1 MLRHIALAIFLSLP
15 SLVFADGPADNIPEN
30 VRRVPKLGI
39 EVPAEKRKEL
49 EAGLAK
55 LRTAI
60 DGVRRARNQQTRD
73 LWPDVEIFYKSVHDA
88 LTYQEFFD
96 PSELDEATRQLAE
109 GLSRAEQIAAG
120 SPNWTTATG
129 LVVRGYVSK
138 IDGSVQPYGLVIP
151 ESYNAKGP
159 QRYRTDLWFHGRGE
173 VLSEL
178 NFIKDRMN
186 NIGSINPDDTIVLH
200 PYGRYCNAAKFA
212 GEIDALEA
220 LDSVK
225 RRYRV
230 DEDRISVRGF
240 SMGGASAWHFA
251 VHYPD
256 RWFAANPGAGFSET
270 PDFLKVFQKEN
281 LQPTWWE
288 RKLWQWYDCPGWAAN
303 LRQCPVVAYSGELD
317 NQKQAADIM
326 EPAMRKEGIELRH
339 VIGPGTRH
347 SIHPEAK
354 EEVERRMAALFK
366 SDKRK
371 AIERRTDFLRD
382 SEDTIVIDFTTP
394 TLRFNRGAH
403 VMIDELAEHWAFGRV
418 KVAYHR
424 FNNFDGVI
432 IQSAGVTA
440 LTIDFLPRQIEN
452 LQPLDVMFAEEGE
465 DILNARLFFNRIPE
479 GPVPLQSDHSV
490 KVTAHL
496 ENGSWKLGSRPADGS
511 LRKKHGL
518 SGPIDDAFLDSFIFV
533 RPTGKPWNEMAG
545 KWSDAELTRA
555 IEHWRRQFRGN
566 ARVKND
572 VDVTQQDM
580 ESSSIVLWGDPGSN
594 AVLAKIAEKLPIQWT
609 KESITAGKDRKFP
622 ADKHAL
628 IAIYPNPLFPYR
640 YVVLNSSFTYRD
652 FAYLNNAR
660 QVPMLPDWAVVD
672 LTTPPG
678 AVWPGKIAD
687 ADFFDE
693 RWQLKPPHAQ

>member
-1 MLRHIALAIFLSLP
+1 MLRPIALAILFSLP
-15 SLVFADGPADNIPEN
+15 SLALADGPADNIPEN

-39 EVPAEKRKEL
+39 EVPAERRKEL

-60 DGVRRARNQQTRD
+60 DGVRRAKGQQTRD
-73 LWPDVEIFYKSVHDA
+73 LWPDIEIFYKSVHDA

-109 GLSRAEQIAAG
+109 GLLRAEQIAAG

-151 ESYNAKGP
+151 ESYNSTGP

-178 NFIKDRMN
+178 NFIRDRMN

-317 NQKQAADIM
+317 SQKQAADIM

-354 EEVERRMAALFK
+354 EEVERRMRSLESSRHWVFARETLNAEF
-366 SDKRK
+366 
-371 AIERRTDFLRD
+371 ATC
-382 SEDTIVIDFTTP
+382 
-394 TLRFNRGAH
+394 TLRYNRVGP
-403 VMIDELAEHWAFGRV
+403 
-418 KVAYHR
+418 
-424 FNNFDGVI
+424 
-432 IQSAGVTA
+432 
-440 LTIDFLPRQIEN
+440 LTIDGLEEHWQAAQIMLKLDDDHRLIFDAKGVTGFTIDLLPGEHTRDMQNVEVFN
-452 LQPLDVMFAEEGE
+452 APGGSKAKLVVELSKDNYLGLTKPL
-465 DILNARLFFNRIPE
+465 
-479 GPVPLQSDHSV
+479 SDRSY
-490 KVTAHL
+490 KVSAHKVGD
-496 ENGSWKLGSRPADGS
+496 EWKLGPSPNDGS

-518 SGPIDDAFLDSFIFV
+518 QGPIDDAFLDSFIFV
-533 RPTGKPWNEMAG
+533 RPTGKAWNEMAG
-545 KWSDAELTRA
+545 KWSESELTRA

-580 ESSSIVLWGDPGSN
+580 ESSNIVLWGDPGSN
-594 AVLAKIAEKLPIQWT
+594 SVLAKIAEKLPIQWT

-628 IAIYPNPLFPYR
+628 VAIYPNPLFPYR

-678 AVWPGKIAD
+678 SVWPGKIAD

>member
-1 MLRHIALAIFLSLP
+1 MLRHIALAICLSLP

-120 SPNWTTATG
+120 SPSWTTATG

-151 ESYNAKGP
+151 ESYNPKGP

-326 EPAMRKEGIELRH
+326 EPAMRKEGMELRH

-347 SIHPEAK
+347 AIHPEGK
-354 EEVERRMAALFK
+354 EEVERRMHRLAGYDPGVQLK
-366 SDKRK
+366 
-371 AIERRTDFLRD
+371 E
-382 SEDTIVIDFTTP
+382 V
-394 TLRFNRGAH
+394 RFVTYSLHYNRCQWVTVDG
-403 VMIDELAEHWAFGRV
+403 LLEHWQPATVKANLRPGEINVVTENVSGFTLSFDPGRNPFGNETYTIPV
-418 KVAYHR
+418 TINGSKLDNSVR
-424 FNNFDGVI
+424 FSDLSW
-432 IQSAGVTA
+432 SASFRLHGTTWKLGA
-440 LTIDFLPRQIEN
+440 RP
-452 LQPLDVMFAEEGE
+452 E
-465 DILNARLFFNRIPE
+465 DILI
-479 GPVPLQSDHSV
+479 
-490 KVTAHL
+490 
-496 ENGSWKLGSRPADGS
+496 
-511 LRKKHGL
+511 KKHGL
-518 SGPIDDAFLDSFIFV
+518 QGPIDDAFLNSFIFV
-533 RPTGKPWNEMAG
+533 RPTGKAWNEMAG
-545 KWSDAELTRA
+545 KWSEAELTRA

-580 ESSSIVLWGDPGSN
+580 ESSNIVLWGDPGSN

-609 KESITAGKDRKFP
+609 KDSITAGKDRKFS

-628 IAIYPNPLFPYR
+628 VAIYPNPLFPYR

>member
-1 MLRHIALAIFLSLP
+1 MPRSVAFAGLLLVSSIA
-15 SLVFADGPADNIPEN
+15 FADGPVDNIPDN

-39 EVPAEKRKEL
+39 EVPEEKRKEL

-55 LRTAI
+55 LRSAI
-60 DGVRRARNQQTRD
+60 DQLKGRGDYKSRD
-73 LWPDVEIFYKSVHDA
+73 QWPDVEIFYKSVHDA
-88 LTYQEFFD
+88 LAYQEFFD
-96 PSELDEATRQLAE
+96 PSELKEASRQLE
-109 GLSRAEQIAAG
+109 VGLDRAERIWG
-120 SPNWTTATG
+120 GNDSWTTTPG

-151 ESYNAKGP
+151 ESYNPKGP
-159 QRYRTDLWFHGRGE
+159 QRYRTDIWFHGRGE

-186 NIGSINPDDTIVLH
+186 NIGSISPDDTIVLH

-288 RKLWQWYDCPGWAAN
+288 RKLWQWYDCPDWAAN

-317 NQKQAADIM
+317 SQKQAADIM

-347 SIHPEAK
+347 AIHPEGK
-354 EEVERRMAALFK
+354 EEVEFRLEDLSWDGGRVLREHELATFTTCTLRYNQSQGILVNGLDEHWSMGRISVVLERGNRNLRSGILRFDATGIDEFTLDLRSGFSNDENRVEVFLSPNLKGHDRDELKETSLGTSIPLSDRSLKFTAHK
-366 SDKRK
+366 SDGK
-371 AIERRTDFLRD
+371 
-382 SEDTIVIDFTTP
+382 
-394 TLRFNRGAH
+394 
-403 VMIDELAEHWAFGRV
+403 
-418 KVAYHR
+418 
-424 FNNFDGVI
+424 
-432 IQSAGVTA
+432 
-440 LTIDFLPRQIEN
+440 
-452 LQPLDVMFAEEGE
+452 
-465 DILNARLFFNRIPE
+465 
-479 GPVPLQSDHSV
+479 
-490 KVTAHL
+490 
-496 ENGSWKLGSRPADGS
+496 WKLGPRPSDGG

-518 SGPIDDAFLDSFIFV
+518 QGPIDDAFLDSFIFV

-580 ESSSIVLWGDPGSN
+580 ESSNIVLWGDPGSN

-609 KESITAGKDRKFP
+609 KESITAGKDRKFA

>member
-1 MLRHIALAIFLSLP
+1 MLRPIALAILFSLP
-15 SLVFADGPADNIPEN
+15 SLALADGPADNIPEN

-39 EVPAEKRKEL
+39 EVPAERRKEL

-60 DGVRRARNQQTRD
+60 DGVRRAKGQQTRD
-73 LWPDVEIFYKSVHDA
+73 LWPDIEIFYKSVHDA

-109 GLSRAEQIAAG
+109 GLLRAEQIAAG

-151 ESYNAKGP
+151 ESYNSTGP

-178 NFIKDRMN
+178 NFIRDRMN

-317 NQKQAADIM
+317 SQKQAADIM
-326 EPAMRKEGIELRH
+326 EPAMRAEEVELRH
-339 VIGPGTRH
+339 IIGPGTRH
-347 SIHPEAK
+347 AIHPQAK
-354 EEVERRMAALFK
+354 VEVERRMNDLA
-366 SDKRK
+366 
-371 AIERRTDFLRD
+371 ERGRTRRIG
-382 SEDTIVIDFTTP
+382 SKFTTT
-394 TLRFNRGAH
+394 TLRYNRSTALIVDELEEHWRPAH
-403 VMIDELAEHWAFGRV
+403 VTMLEGDDLFVDPQGVTGFTLDFMPRDPILPGGTFVPSLIVTADKPDLTKPVANIARV
-418 KVAYHR
+418 KIGRLQSQSDGSYKISAHKV
-424 FNNFDGVI
+424 DGV
-432 IQSAGVTA
+432 
-440 LTIDFLPRQIEN
+440 
-452 LQPLDVMFAEEGE
+452 
-465 DILNARLFFNRIPE
+465 
-479 GPVPLQSDHSV
+479 
-490 KVTAHL
+490 
-496 ENGSWKLGSRPADGS
+496 WKLGPRPSDGS

-518 SGPIDDAFLDSFIFV
+518 QGPIDDAFLDSFIFV
-533 RPTGKPWNEMAG
+533 RPTGKAWNEMAG
-545 KWSDAELTRA
+545 KWSESELTRA

-580 ESSSIVLWGDPGSN
+580 ESSNIVLWGDPGSN
-594 AVLAKIAEKLPIQWT
+594 SVLAKIAEKLPIQWT

-628 IAIYPNPLFPYR
+628 VAIYPNPLFPYR

-678 AVWPGKIAD
+678 SVWPGKIAD